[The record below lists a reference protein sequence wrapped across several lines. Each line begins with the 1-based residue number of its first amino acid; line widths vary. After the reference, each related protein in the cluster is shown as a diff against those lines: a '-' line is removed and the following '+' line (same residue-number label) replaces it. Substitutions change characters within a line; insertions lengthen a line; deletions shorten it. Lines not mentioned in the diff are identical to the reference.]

1 MKRPIPQIEEYLQKA
16 NKEVAFLQSEISR
29 LSLLEDFDQEEYQT
43 MQKSL
48 KTWYIILNRLE
59 VWERNLFVYYFFDDS
74 NTQEKLQ
81 VLNLAATS
89 YYTYM
94 YNIKKK
100 IREYYDN

>member
-1 MKRPIPQIEEYLQKA
+1 MKKPIPQIEEYLKQA
-16 NKEVAFLQSEISR
+16 NQEVAFLQSEIAR
-29 LSLLEDFDQEEYQT
+29 LQLLEDYDEEEYQT
-43 MQKSL
+43 IQKSL
-48 KTWYIILNRLE
+48 KTLHIILNRLE

-74 NTQEKLQ
+74 TTEKKLQ
-81 VLNLAATS
+81 ELNLAATS